1 MHPLSHSRTGQPVAG
16 PLPGPRAWEEEGQVA
31 HRAHARLAHPH
42 TGQSNSCRGC
52 GQGPIPAQGMGP
64 PLSRAGGTEV
74 ASAWPSP
81 GEPLRQGLGG
91 RRPQP
96 TPSPLFFLCLLC
108 ECWVARAG
116 LALGQQGGAGGSE
129 SIPLPS
135 QLDAGARSAKPGG
148 PGAAAGPGEAG
159 PVSGAGPVLQFFTR
173 LRRHA
178 SLDGASPYFKVKKWK
193 LEPSQRASSLDTRGE
208 LWSLVG
214 SEAQGRPQENVEQAA
229 LHPGRG
235 PQRPPHAGRHRPLTS
250 GHLAQGQSWSGGRAR
265 AAR

>member
-1 MHPLSHSRTGQPVAG
+1 MHPPSHSRTGQPVAPCLVPELG
-16 PLPGPRAWEEEGQVA
+16 GKRGRW
-31 HRAHARLAHPH
+31 H
-42 TGQSNSCRGC
+42 TGHMHGWLTCTQGSPTAAEGVVRDPSQPRGRDPLC
-52 GQGPIPAQGMGP
+52 PGLGEQRWPAPGRALGS
-64 PLSRAGGTEV
+64 LS
-74 ASAWPSP
+74 
-81 GEPLRQGLGG
+81 LGG

-108 ECWVARAG
+108 ECRVAWAG
-116 LALGQQGGAGGSE
+116 LALAQQGEAGGSE

-148 PGAAAGPGEAG
+148 PGATAGPGEAG
-159 PVSGAGPVLQFFTR
+159 PASGAGPVLQFFTR

-235 PQRPPHAGRHRPLTS
+235 PQHPPHAGRHRPLTS